1 VTDYIYRIITNTG
14 FLCKGLN
21 PDYILESFDK
31 VDAVFVIGSS
41 MNILPNGNIFG
52 FALIKFDEKT
62 NLIYV
67 DVRIKG
73 AGDFLIN
80 KIESISRNLL
90 MTGIYLVSVK
100 NAISFYKKYGFIKT
114 DELCENMCLMKKS
127 LNKKSNETKT
137 SKQTKS
143 KKTPKTRKSRG

>member
-1 VTDYIYRIITNTG
+1 
-14 FLCKGLN
+14 
-21 PDYILESFDK
+21 
-31 VDAVFVIGSS
+31 
-41 MNILPNGNIFG
+41 
-52 FALIKFDEKT
+52 
-62 NLIYV
+62 
-67 DVRIKG
+67 
-73 AGDFLIN
+73 
-80 KIESISRNLL
+80 